1 MISKFVL
8 HRRRGCGGSLADKDA
23 MRGLSAPAAILLLLL
38 GCCAEIFGQDA
49 GLQLTTNIIS
59 QRLCRVN
66 ASGDALQMTLQLRYT
81 NTGRQKLIL
90 YKGNRLF
97 YQIFISSSGEAAA
110 ARRNELR
117 MTHARYYDEQPERIV
132 SPTPGSVFTI
142 LSPGSSY
149 ETRQIISVPVAR
161 EGEGVFNVSI
171 SAGEHVL
178 HLTSSTWYESKKIA
192 EDLRERWRGR
202 GFLWTDPLASNSVA
216 LVVDK
221 NRPAAMCQ

>member
-1 MISKFVL
+1 MAGE
-8 HRRRGCGGSLADKDA
+8 RA
-23 MRGLSAPAAILLLLL
+23 MRRLSAPATILLLLL
-38 GCCAEIFGQDA
+38 GCCAEVFGQDTA
-49 GLQLTTNIIS
+49 LQLTTNIIS

-66 ASGDALQMTLQLRYT
+66 SSNDALQVTLQLRYT

-97 YQIFISSSGEAAA
+97 YQIFISSSREEAA
-110 ARRNELR
+110 ARRTELR
-117 MTHARYYDEQPERIV
+117 MTHARYYDEQPEKIV

-149 ETRQIISVPVAR
+149 ETRQVISVPVAR
-161 EGEGVFNVSI
+161 DGVGRFNVSI

-202 GFLWTDPLASNSVA
+202 GFLWTDPLASNSVT

-221 NRPAAMCQ
+221 TRPAVVCQ